1 MIGLLAKLAIRA
13 GVPARAAKLVAW
25 ALVVLAIAG
34 ITAAAVAWIYGSGR
48 TAGGDQVRAAGAEK
62 RDQVL
67 TEARGDE
74 RTAVDVARAIDAR
87 TARAEALTDAQLHS
101 TIEEIRNAIDTVPP
115 APDGADLPA
124 APVDGVRDAL
134 NASIARA
141 NRAGEDP
148 AAVR

>member
-1 MIGLLAKLAIRA
+1 MIGRLVKLAIRF
-13 GVPARAAKLVAW
+13 GVPERAAKLVAW

-34 ITAAAVAWIYGSGR
+34 ITAAAIGWIYGSGR
-48 TAGGDQVRAAGAEK
+48 AAGGDQVRAATAEK
-62 RDQVL
+62 RNQVL
-67 TEARGDE
+67 TEARADE

-101 TIEEIRNAIDTVPP
+101 TIEDLRNAIDAVPP
-115 APDGADLPA
+115 APGGADLPA
-124 APVDGVRDAL
+124 APVDGVREAL